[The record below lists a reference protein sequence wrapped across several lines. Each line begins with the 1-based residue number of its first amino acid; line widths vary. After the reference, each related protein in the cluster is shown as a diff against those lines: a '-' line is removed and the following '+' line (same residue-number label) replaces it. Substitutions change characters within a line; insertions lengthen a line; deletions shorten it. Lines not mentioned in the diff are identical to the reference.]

1 MSFMWGSTRASYTY
15 CCIPCRRVSKAEV
28 WQKGAGM
35 SSNNCPQCKLP
46 MQNMGARWAA
56 PKKNNHKAWRA
67 LANGNVMWDS
77 SRVAKQG
84 LRVHYRRARLGK
96 Y

>member
-1 MSFMWGSTRASYTY
+1 MSLIWGSKRASYTY
-15 CCIPCRRVSKAEV
+15 CCVACRQISKVEI
-28 WQKGAGM
+28 WPKGAGM
-35 SSNNCPQCKLP
+35 SSINCPQCRLP
-46 MQNMGARWAA
+46 MQNMGALWCS

-67 LANGNVMWDS
+67 IANGNVMWDS

-84 LRVHYRRARLGK
+84 LRKHFTRAKLGK